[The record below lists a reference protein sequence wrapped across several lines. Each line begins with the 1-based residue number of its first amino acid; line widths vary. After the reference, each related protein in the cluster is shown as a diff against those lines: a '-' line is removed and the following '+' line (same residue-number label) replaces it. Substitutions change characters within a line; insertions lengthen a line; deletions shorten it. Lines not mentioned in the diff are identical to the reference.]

1 MKRPEGFSFF
11 PQSLFTTIFFWFLF
25 AAGAIFFVVIGSAYF
40 INRTVVQNQ
49 AQEDLLLYLDTYGE
63 NLVTL
68 FEEQGPGE
76 TRHFLHD
83 IFRKD
88 SRFMALLFDDEGRN
102 LFFERE
108 RPGKSSAP
116 PFPPNPHIK
125 AALAEEGK
133 VFFDDRSA
141 LVARRY
147 TTEKGTYA
155 LVVFTKLRPL
165 LDESQSKTALLRT
178 LLLLGAALFF
188 CYGLT
193 RHLTKPMQQLQKA
206 ALRLG
211 SGNLAAR
218 VPLSVEKR
226 NDEIG
231 SLGHAFNAMAL
242 RLDHLL
248 SNQRRLLRDISHEL
262 RSPLARLS
270 VALELAR
277 KQSPPE
283 MTRILDRIERES
295 LRIDQMVE
303 ELLALS
309 RMEAEAAERF
319 KERFSLS
326 EMLRNLEEDA
336 SFEARRRNIQVHL
349 KLPSEELFLQ
359 GFPRLLASAV
369 ENVVRNALCHSPEE
383 GEVFLELGM
392 EEKSQPGEIPG
403 AVILVR
409 DEGPGVPEEEL
420 PRLFTPFYRV
430 DSARTRESG
439 GTGLGLAIAERA
451 VHLHGGTIKAWN
463 GTPSGLAVEIR
474 LPLEG

>member
-1 MKRPEGFSFF
+1 MKRSEDFSFF

-25 AAGAIFFVVIGSAYF
+25 AAGAIFFVVIGSAYL

-49 AQEDLLLYLDTYGE
+49 AREDLLLYLDTYGE

-116 PFPPNPHIK
+116 PFPPNPHIE

-178 LLLLGAALFF
+178 LLLLGAALLF

-211 SGNLAAR
+211 SGDLAAR
-218 VPLSVEKR
+218 APLSVEKR

-231 SLGHAFNAMAL
+231 SLGRAFNAMAL
-242 RLDHLL
+242 QLDHLL

-270 VALELAR
+270 VALEIAR
-277 KQSPPE
+277 KQGSPE

-295 LRIDQMVE
+295 NRMDQMVG

-309 RMEAEAAERF
+309 RMEAEAIESSR
-319 KERFSLS
+319 ERFSLR
-326 EMLRNLEEDA
+326 ELLQNLEEDA
-336 SFEARRRNIQVHL
+336 SFEAHHRNLEVIL
-349 KLPSEELFLQ
+349 ELPEEEIFLE
-359 GFPRLLASAV
+359 GFPRLLGSAV
-369 ENVVRNALCHSPEE
+369 ENVTRNALRHSPE
-383 GEVFLELGM
+383 GSRVTLGLRR
-392 EEKSQPGEIPG
+392 EEKSPNHKTSWICITVSDQGS
-403 AVILVR
+403 
-409 DEGPGVPEEEL
+409 GVAEEEL

-430 DSARTRESG
+430 DSSRTRESG
-439 GTGLGLAIAERA
+439 GAGLGLAIAERA
-451 VHLHGGTIKAWN
+451 VHLHRGTISARR
-463 GTPSGLAVEIR
+463 GMPSGLLVEIR
-474 LPLEG
+474 LPLE

>member
-1 MKRPEGFSFF
+1 MKPAALF
-11 PQSLFTTIFFWFLF
+11 PKGLFTTIFFWFLF
-25 AAGAIFFVVIGSAYF
+25 AVGAIFFVVIGSAYF
-40 INRTVVQNQ
+40 INRTMVQNQ
-49 AQEDLLLYLDTYGE
+49 AREDLRLYVDTYGE
-63 NLVTL
+63 TVVTL
-68 FEEQGPGE
+68 FESEGSGE
-76 TRHFLHD
+76 VRRFLHD
-83 IFRKD
+83 LFRREP
-88 SRFMALLFDDEGRN
+88 RFMGVLLDEGGQFLFDRGRS
-102 LFFERE
+102 
-108 RPGKSSAP
+108 GMGSP
-116 PFPPNPHIK
+116 PFVPPPDPRIRD
-125 AALAEEGK
+125 ALTEEGE

-141 LVARRY
+141 LMAQSY
-147 TTEKGTYA
+147 TTEKGRYFF
-155 LVVFTKLRPL
+155 VGFTKMRTL

-211 SGNLAAR
+211 SGDLAAR
-218 VPLSVEKR
+218 APLSVEKR

-369 ENVVRNALCHSPEE
+369 ENVVRNALCHSPKE

-430 DSARTRESG
+430 DSSRTRESG